1 MSMIK
6 GVVQSGGASGDVIP
20 QRGKTV
26 VLRTTSSPNSQ
37 FGRTTTDGNGA
48 FTLNYPFQTV
58 AGSYYLQA
66 EIGSVGG
73 DQVVLMAVLDST
85 VPAQVTI
92 NELTTVAAAYSAAQF
107 IAPDGSLTGQPLP
120 MSIVSGMNANI
131 VDTATGKSSI
141 VMTSSPNAGQTMAFG
156 VTQSLANL
164 LATAVRDPGTYLGAL
179 LDLATV
185 QGSPRPANT
194 IAALASIARSPANNA
209 DGIYTQSLA
218 AKCYGPPVQQQPVAW
233 TIAVKV
239 HDSGDVSRM
248 FGGPANVAF
257 DSRGRG
263 WIANNVIQGGP
274 DSAPYCM
281 VLDPAGHPALDD
293 AGNLMTPFEGGGLLG
308 AGFGVTVDGQ
318 QRIWIGDFGWTS
330 DTLPVGSASLFD
342 SNAKALSPAPYG
354 FTGGVNRVQQVVV
367 DGGGNVWLASY
378 GNNAVVVYPGAGNSS
393 NNPDVYYSYPPPDPN
408 APNDPDFQPFGIA
421 IAAGQTAWV
430 TNSNKNASLLHLRFT
445 GTGIE
450 KISETPAGQVLKGVV
465 IDSKKNVWAASGGND
480 TVYRFDENGNLLG
493 AYEGGGVQGPWGLCL
508 DGNDDVWVA
517 NFGPLAPG
525 SIFEGRLSKLAGTK
539 QAKPGTA
546 LTPESGYTLPTAG
559 DQVLLPNG
567 DPLYGPN
574 RPACTIPMM
583 RTTGVTVDAAGNLW
597 SCNNWKPDFDVDLG
611 DPNKDIDGNPGG
623 DGILIWVGVA
633 KPVTY

>member
-6 GVVQSGGASGDVIP
+6 GVVQSGGASGNVIP

-26 VLRTTSSPNSQ
+26 VLRTTTGTSSQ
-37 FGRTTTDGNGA
+37 FGRTTTDENGA
-48 FTLNYPFQTV
+48 FTLNYPFPTV

-66 EIGSVGG
+66 EISSLGG
-73 DQVVLMAVLDST
+73 DQVLLMAVLDCS
-85 VPAQVTI
+85 VPEQVTI
-92 NELTTVAAAYSAAQF
+92 NELTTVAAAYSGAQF
-107 IAPDGSLTGQPLP
+107 VAPDGSVTGEPLP
-120 MSIVSGMNANI
+120 MSIVSGMSANI
-131 VDTATGKSSI
+131 VDAATGDSSS
-141 VMTSSPNAGQTMAFG
+141 VMTSSPNAGQTIALG

-164 LATAVRDPGTYLGAL
+164 LATAVRDPEAYLGSL
-179 LDLATV
+179 LDLATAE
-185 QGSPRPANT
+185 GKPRPANT

-209 DGIYTQSLA
+209 GGIYTQSLA
-218 AKCYGPPVQQQPVAW
+218 ADCYGPPVQQQPVAW
-233 TIAVKV
+233 TIVVKV

-257 DSRGRG
+257 DARGRG

-274 DSAPYCM
+274 DSSPYCM
-281 VLDPAGHPALDD
+281 VLDQAGHPALDD
-293 AGNLMTPFEGGGLLG
+293 SGKLMTPFEGGGLLG
-308 AGFGVTVDGQ
+308 AGYGVTVDGQ

-330 DTLPVGSASLFD
+330 DTLPLGSASLFD
-342 SNAKALSPAPYG
+342 ANARALSPAPDG
-354 FTGGVNRVQQVVV
+354 FTGGVSRVQQLVV

-378 GNNAVVVYPGAGNSS
+378 GNNAAVVYPGAGNSGS
-393 NNPDVYYSYPPPDPN
+393 NPDRYYSY

-421 IAAGQTAWV
+421 IAADQTAWV
-430 TNSNKNASLLHLRFT
+430 TNSNKDASLLHLRFT
-445 GTGIE
+445 GSGIE

-493 AYEGGGVQGPWGLCL
+493 AYEGGGIEGPWGLCL

-517 NFGPLAPG
+517 NFGPLAQG
-525 SIFEGRLSKLAGTK
+525 SVFEGRLSQLAGTK
-539 QAKPGTA
+539 QATPGAA

-567 DPLYGPN
+567 DPLYGPH

-583 RTTGVTVDAAGNLW
+583 RTTGVTVDTAGNVW
-597 SCNNWKPDFDVDLG
+597 SCNNWKPDFDIDLG
-611 DPNKDIDGNPGG
+611 DPKKDIDGNPGG

>member
-20 QRGKTV
+20 QRGKIV

-58 AGSYYLQA
+58 SGSYYLQA

-92 NELTTVAAAYSAAQF
+92 NELTTVAAAYSGAQF
-107 IAPDGSLTGQPLP
+107 LAPDGSLTGQPLP
-120 MSIVSGMNANI
+120 MNIVSGMNANI

-141 VMTSSPNAGQTMAFG
+141 VMTSSPNAGQTIALG

-164 LATAVRDPGTYLGAL
+164 LATAVRDPGTYLDA
-179 LDLATV
+179 LDLGTV
-185 QGSPRPANT
+185 EGQRPANT
-194 IAALASIARSPANNA
+194 IAALANIARSPANNA
-209 DGIYTQSLA
+209 GGIYTQSLA
-218 AKCYGPPVQQQPVAW
+218 AKCYGPPVQQQPASW
-233 TIAVKV
+233 TIVVKV
-239 HDSGDVSRM
+239 NDSGDVSRM

-281 VLDPAGHPALDD
+281 VLDSAGHPALDD
-293 AGNLMTPFEGGGLLG
+293 SGNLMTPFEGGGLLG

-330 DTLPVGSASLFD
+330 DTLPAGSASLFD
-342 SNAKALSPAPYG
+342 SNAKALSPAPDG

-378 GNNAVVVYPGAGNSS
+378 GNNAVVVYPGAGNSGS
-393 NNPDVYYSYPPPDPN
+393 NPDRYYSY

-421 IAAGQTAWV
+421 IAADQTAWV

-445 GTGIE
+445 GSGIE

-465 IDSKKNVWAASGGND
+465 IDSKQNVWAASGGND
-480 TVYRFDENGNLLG
+480 TVYRFDEKGNLLG

-508 DGNDDVWVA
+508 DGNEDVWVA
-517 NFGPLAPG
+517 NFGPLAQG
-525 SIFEGRLSKLAGTK
+525 SVFEGRLSQLAGTK
-539 QAKPGTA
+539 QAAPGTA

-559 DQVLLPNG
+559 DQVLLANG
-567 DPLYGPN
+567 EPSTGPIS
-574 RPACTIPMM
+574 RPA
-583 RTTGVTVDAAGNLW
+583 R
-597 SCNNWKPDFDVDLG
+597 SR
-611 DPNKDIDGNPGG
+611 
-623 DGILIWVGVA
+623 
-633 KPVTY
+633 